1 MPGSTRDV
9 RPAGVVCERRRGRR
23 VLFLVAAALAATG
36 LALSAAPAFSAG
48 PTIASSQDLDN
59 GEVDHPYSPETLDA
73 SGGVAP
79 LTFTLA
85 SGTLPA
91 GLTLS
96 PGGTV
101 SGTPTAAVDTSFI
114 VNVTDADGSSATG
127 VVLVDIDAPS
137 MYIYSS
143 TAKFKHSKTSLPLG
157 CSAVVAY
164 GCSGEVELAKIEH
177 KTTTK
182 TDTIVLASG
191 SYNISPNE
199 GTPSV
204 PITLT
209 TEGKHVLANVAKHPL
224 HETVI
229 VTVLGGKT
237 QTKTVE
243 VS

>member
-1 MPGSTRDV
+1 
-9 RPAGVVCERRRGRR
+9 
-23 VLFLVAAALAATG
+23 LLLVAAALAATG

-48 PTIASSQDLDN
+48 PTIFTSQDLDN

-101 SGTPTAAVDTSFI
+101 SGTPTAAVDASFA
-114 VNVTDADGSSATG
+114 VTVTDADGASATG

-137 MYIYSS
+137 MYIYSL
-143 TAKFKHSKTSLPLG
+143 TVKFHHSKTSLPLG

-177 KTTTK
+177 KATTK

-191 SYNISPNE
+191 SYNISPN